1 MDGAI
6 EAVASNY
13 NLECGGLPFTVCEFL
28 DTACVCSAA
37 SLQCESGSEAGP
49 ETGGAQQ
56 GKMAADDG
64 AGPGVQGEA
73 GPEAGGQ
80 QGKMAGH
87 KFEIRIVVYR
97 DGGELKAFPSIAK
110 VWGRD
115 SGGRGAS
122 SCAAKAESS
131 ERRPR
136 PSLRCGG
143 GTGEGKD
150 RSPMG
155 YPLLV

>member
-1 MDGAI
+1 MSLHQVDGAI

-37 SLQCESGSEAGP
+37 SLQCESSEADP
-49 ETGGAQQ
+49 ETAGAPQ
-56 GKMAADDG
+56 GKMAADGARPGAQGG
-64 AGPGVQGEA
+64 AGTDAGPEVWKGVAADEAGQGAA
-73 GPEAGGQ
+73 GPEATGQ

-97 DGGELKAFPSIAK
+97 DGEELKAFPSIAK

-115 SGGRGAS
+115 G
-122 SCAAKAESS
+122 
-131 ERRPR
+131 
-136 PSLRCGG
+136 
-143 GTGEGKD
+143 
-150 RSPMG
+150 
-155 YPLLV
+155 V

>member
-1 MDGAI
+1 MWRAALHAPTSSSHLSTPLLPHFIQVDGAI

-37 SLQCESGSEAGP
+37 SLQCEVSSEADQ
-49 ETGGAQQ
+49 ETGGAPQ
-56 GKMAADDG
+56 GKMAADG
-64 AGPGVQGEA
+64 AGQGEA
-73 GPEAGGQ
+73 GPEAGAQ

-115 SGGRGAS
+115 RRGGGAS
-122 SCAAKAESS
+122 SCTAKAES
-131 ERRPR
+131 
-136 PSLRCGG
+136 LRA
-143 GTGEGKD
+143 
-150 RSPMG
+150 
-155 YPLLV
+155 